1 MESAWLIRFKNGNKV
16 ILSEKVY
23 KQKYLKETPKDAVK
37 IEEHWFSVKDCIR
50 ENPDTDILD

>member
-23 KQKYLKETPKDAVK
+23 KEKYLKETPKDIVK
-37 IEEHWFSVKDCIR
+37 IEEHWFNVKDCIR